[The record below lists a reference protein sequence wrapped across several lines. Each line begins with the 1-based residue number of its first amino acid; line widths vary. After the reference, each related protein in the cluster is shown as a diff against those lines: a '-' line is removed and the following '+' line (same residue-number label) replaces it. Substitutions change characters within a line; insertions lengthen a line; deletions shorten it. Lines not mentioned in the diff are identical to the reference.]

1 MHTWQK
7 ILENKKI
14 YLDVTKKTGFVQSSN
29 CRKDFKKIK
38 MWMLHFLFIDASKL
52 FEFALQFIIFYNFF
66 QILKQKNFYIMLSY
80 FFSFI
85 LYLGVVFIMYNC
97 DIAVAMLWI
106 IYGGVIVIFFVYSLM
121 WFEVSR
127 YNWGPSMPSVALYS
141 LIVSLFIFFI
151 YFFSLD
157 FDIFNYLND
166 LNFYVDTRTLALNFD
181 LIKELQLIGDG
192 LLFHTSLLF
201 LLSMYF
207 LFFGCLSVVVIILI
221 SKRLNKFNST
231 NLEVQVRKNL
241 IDNLLVQ
248 KHQEFFI
255 QDIENTFLT
264 RSVAKH
270 NRLSS
275 KFHKIN

>member
-1 MHTWQK
+1 
-7 ILENKKI
+7 
-14 YLDVTKKTGFVQSSN
+14 
-29 CRKDFKKIK
+29 

-127 YNWGPSMPSVALYS
+127 YNWGPSMPPMALYS

-157 FDIFNYLND
+157 FDVFNYLND

-221 SKRLNKFNST
+221 SKRLNKFNSA
-231 NLEVQVRKNL
+231 NLETQVRKNL

-264 RSVAKH
+264 RSVVKH